1 MTNNKGFS
9 LLEVIIA
16 MTIVTLMAVT
26 VFVSLSAYRSRH
38 AVSDMA
44 TNVISALS
52 QARTKTVAGYNDTS
66 YGVNIASTSITLFS
80 GGSFNSSASDNQV
93 IASSDD
99 LTIQP
104 YLVGGATNVYF
115 KRLTG
120 ETTQFGYITIK
131 SLSDMTKVAT
141 VTISASGVAGQL

>member
-16 MTIVTLMAVT
+16 MTIVTLVAVT

-38 AVSDMA
+38 EVSDMA
-44 TNVISALS
+44 TNLVSALS
-52 QARTKTVAGYNDTS
+52 QARTKTVAGYNDMS

-80 GGSFNSSASDNQV
+80 GSSFNAGASDNQV
-93 IASSDD
+93 IASSSG
-99 LTIQP
+99 LTIKP
-104 YLVGGATNVYF
+104 YLVGSATNVYF

-120 ETTQFGYITIK
+120 ETTQSGYITIR
-131 SLSDMTKVAT
+131 SLSDITRVAT